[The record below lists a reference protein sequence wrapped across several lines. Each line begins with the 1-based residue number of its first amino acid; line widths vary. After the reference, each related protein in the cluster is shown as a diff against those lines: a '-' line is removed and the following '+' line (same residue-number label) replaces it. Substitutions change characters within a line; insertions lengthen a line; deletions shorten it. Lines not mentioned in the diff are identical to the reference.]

1 MSHKIVGISHSS
13 NSTIKLYIKNQL
25 NAIKQ
30 YKSAVTT
37 VEKDETYSVIQ
48 TNITPAKRN
57 RLPMLVYFKN
67 NKFVDTL
74 HGKYDNTRVLQ
85 WVDSL
90 GIT

>member
-1 MSHKIVGISHSS
+1 MSHKIIGISHSS

-37 VEKDETYSVIQ
+37 VEEDETYSVIQ
-48 TNITPAKRN
+48 TNVTPAKRN
-57 RLPMLVYFKN
+57 RFPMLIYLKN
-67 NKFVDTL
+67 DKFVDAL
-74 HGKYDNTRVLQ
+74 HGKYDDARVIQ

>member
-1 MSHKIVGISHSS
+1 MSHKIIGVTHSS

-37 VEKDETYSVIQ
+37 VEEDETYSVIQ
-48 TNITPAKRN
+48 TNVTPAKRN
-57 RLPMLVYFKN
+57 GFPMLIYLKN
-67 NKFVDTL
+67 DKFVDTL
-74 HGKYDNTRVLQ
+74 HGKYDNAHVLR

-90 GIT
+90 GIA

>member
-1 MSHKIVGISHSS
+1 MSHKIIGISHSS

-37 VEKDETYSVIQ
+37 VEEDETYSVIQ
-48 TNITPAKRN
+48 TNVNPAKRN
-57 RLPMLVYFKN
+57 RLPMLIYIKN
-67 NKFVDTL
+67 NKFVDAL
-74 HGKYDNTRVLQ
+74 HGKFDNTRVLQ
-85 WVDSL
+85 WIDTL